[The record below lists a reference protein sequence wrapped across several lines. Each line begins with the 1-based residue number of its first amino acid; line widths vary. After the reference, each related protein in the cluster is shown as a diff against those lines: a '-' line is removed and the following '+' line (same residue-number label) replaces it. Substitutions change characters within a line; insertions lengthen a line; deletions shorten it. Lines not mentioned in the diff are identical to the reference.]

1 MKHTDP
7 PIINEHTFNRPAR
20 DVWNALSVQ
29 KEMVQW
35 FFDNIPA
42 FEARVGFETRF
53 AVQSENRTFTHCWK
67 VLEAIPNQK
76 LTYSWKYEEYP
87 GDATVTFE
95 LNERGN
101 TTDLK
106 LTLHVLEDFPDE
118 IPEFKR
124 ESCIGGWD
132 YFLRERLKEYLKE

>member
-101 TTDLK
+101 TTWKDCSFR
-106 LTLHVLEDFPDE
+106 H
-118 IPEFKR
+118 I
-124 ESCIGGWD
+124 ESLDRKCFAMIT
-132 YFLRERLKEYLKE
+132 RIRNII